1 MLSLH
6 AYIHTCIHTHVRTY
20 VRTYIHKI
28 YLNRNLSVA
37 KKAET
42 KVKLSDKSPNCHEKK
57 HISQCYN
64 DMYTYIHKLYLN
76 TNLSVAKKANV
87 FVLRVIDTMKR
98 QILIRI

>member
-1 MLSLH
+1 MTSLL
-6 AYIHTCIHTHVRTY
+6 IVM
-20 VRTYIHKI
+20 K
-28 YLNRNLSVA
+28 
-37 KKAET
+37 
-42 KVKLSDKSPNCHEKK
+42 KK
-57 HISQCYN
+57 HISKCYN